1 MTEKGE
7 EELYASTPISNPG
20 GWCGGND
27 DMYVGF
33 RVRQRRLK
41 GLPERQGPHLM
52 NG

>member
-1 MTEKGE
+1 MTEEGE

-20 GWCGGND
+20 SWCGGND
-27 DMYVGF
+27 DMYVRF
-33 RVRQRRLK
+33 RVRLRRLK